1 MIENLPEMIS
11 IYRIRKRTKIIV
23 GNIPNISGKK
33 NSKIR
38 ISENAKREKK
48 EENKNKA
55 KKDHLFYF

>member
-23 GNIPNISGKK
+23 WNIPNISGKK

-38 ISENAKREKK
+38 ISENAKREK
-48 EENKNKA
+48 EENKKKA
-55 KKDHLFYF
+55 KKDHLF